1 MKPKKL
7 TSLMVMLLLALNATG
22 QEQFFDDVY
31 YSSNQS
37 KEEASVEKNIKEE
50 EKNDDLD
57 AEPTETVSP
66 SSYTR
71 SDIEEERDVDEY
83 NRRYSGYDDEAYA
96 EEEEVAQ
103 EPEKTQVKVESDRRS
118 DLEYSERI
126 IRYHS
131 PSKISIVGADQVDL
145 YLEDGYY
152 AYEVDGVEVLCKTNI
167 WDYIDG
173 DVWHRTEMFEDLG
186 YERDDSI
193 EVASRSPGFFRY
205 TEEGRLDALLGAPMN
220 KNSEDFLELRYLNV
234 LGFYGQGGRF
244 VEIIIRYYQDGFAT
258 DEPDGPTTPIDLV
271 IMSAYFL
278 EQCQENVDNDYLY
291 VFPNAGDGVYRIY
304 E

>member
-1 MKPKKL
+1 MKKKGL
-7 TSLMVMLLLALNATG
+7 LGILAVLMVFALALTGCGQQGKQNAGATG
-22 QEQFFDDVY
+22 FESQNGTTVADDGKNEGEVTTEPDGSDDVGG
-31 YSSNQS
+31 
-37 KEEASVEKNIKEE
+37 EADNRNPEM
-50 EKNDDLD
+50 
-57 AEPTETVSP
+57 
-66 SSYTR
+66 
-71 SDIEEERDVDEY
+71 RDGKYV
-83 NRRYSGYDDEAYA
+83 
-96 EEEEVAQ
+96 
-103 EPEKTQVKVESDRRS
+103 
-118 DLEYSERI
+118 
-126 IRYHS
+126 
-131 PSKISIVGADQVDL
+131 
-145 YLEDGYY
+145 
-152 AYEVDGVEVLCKTNI
+152 YEVDGTEILCKTNI

-173 DVWHRTEMFEDLG
+173 DVWYRTKMFEDLG

-193 EVASRSPGFFRY
+193 EVASRSPGFFHY